1 MQVRRFRPICRRTVV
16 RGFCTFRLRRRLC
29 RCCRHRYRA
38 YHHRNCKQQTRRCF
52 PDVRFLN
59 HEKKPSPF
67 CRSLAQGNR
76 IPGIRFC
83 ALLQNLTKLLLFPNC
98 PLCCPAC
105 QEKFAL
111 LCSHPGEFVPGTAFF
126 PKPPLIFVRR
136 SPPTNCYSS

>member
-38 YHHRNCKQQTRRCF
+38 YHHRNCKQQPHCCF

-59 HEKKPSPF
+59 HEKKPSHSTEVLPKAIANQM
-67 CRSLAQGNR
+67 SSS
-76 IPGIRFC
+76 

-98 PLCCPAC
+98 PLCCPTC

-111 LCSHPGEFVPGTAFF
+111 LCSRPDGFVPGTAFF
-126 PKPPLIFVRR
+126 LKLSLIFVRR
-136 SPPTNCYSS
+136 SPPTNCY